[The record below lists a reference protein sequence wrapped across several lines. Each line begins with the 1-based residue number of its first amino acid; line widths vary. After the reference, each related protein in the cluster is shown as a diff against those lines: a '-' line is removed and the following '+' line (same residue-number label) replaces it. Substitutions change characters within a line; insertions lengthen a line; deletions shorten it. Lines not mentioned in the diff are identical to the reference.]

1 MTHKNITRTIFLLL
15 AALLIIAPA
24 AAADTASIAENHHP
38 MGWSISEIRLTI
50 ADILARAD
58 LSPIEKH
65 HAQAEAIGADA
76 RLISWLESP
85 RDSETGEIIYAE
97 NSGGLLRSI
106 ASFFGFGKTTH
117 EQYTE
122 EEGRAAW
129 DAYHA
134 RYIAEYQPTGA
145 FGEVIAYE

>member
-1 MTHKNITRTIFLLL
+1 MNLKHTFTILCLL
-15 AALLIIAPA
+15 ACLIITPA
-24 AAADTASIAENHHP
+24 AAADTASIAEKHHP

-106 ASFFGFGKTTH
+106 ASFFGFGKTNT

-122 EEGRAAW
+122 EEGRTAW

-145 FGEVIAYE
+145 FGEVIVYE